1 MVRRVRSRTR
11 KYAGDRTF
19 GGGNKKNRR
28 GKGSRGGRGRAG
40 YHKHKWMHT
49 IKYEFH
55 ELMMKHKG
63 FHNVTSRKI
72 KTITL
77 EEINKLVER
86 GKMDKNQKSEKNE
99 RLLTELSLPNQKVL
113 ATGFL
118 LHPVKITASA
128 FSAGAKQKIEKAG
141 GSAIVMVNSSH
152 LVNSKSSQSNVGQ

>member
-63 FHNVTSRKI
+63 FHNVTSRKV

-86 GKMDKNQKSEKNE
+86 GKMDKKSSG
-99 RLLTELSLPNQKVL
+99 TVAELSLPNQKVL

-141 GSAIVMVNSSH
+141 GQAILMTGSS
-152 LVNSKSSQSNVGQ
+152 